1 MNFALEGVRVLD
13 LSRFIAGP
21 SCTMLLAD
29 MGADVIKV
37 ERPGGEDSRQVA
49 PFMNGHSVYTMVFN
63 RNKRAITVNTRDEQ
77 GRNLLRKLVREW
89 ADVVVEN
96 YRPGTMDKMG
106 LGYEQLKTLKEDI
119 ILTSVSGL
127 GQTGPLKD
135 RAMFDAAA
143 QAMSGLAYR
152 NGRPDDPPMFT
163 GVFLADYIAGAYAAF
178 GTMAALFHREL
189 TGEGQ
194 VVDVALLDSLFSV
207 LGVQMAAWLLLREK
221 MPRTGN
227 RDLYTAPAK
236 IFEAADGYI
245 YFHGGTDSLFKRLA
259 SAMGKYELAED
270 PRFATSPARMENV
283 EELEKIVDRWVR
295 EQSVAEISAK
305 LEEAGIPYGPVADI
319 PEATSNPQLRA
330 REMMVEVDHAQ
341 AGRIV
346 VPGIVAKLS
355 KTPGSVHMAPPTV
368 GQHNQEVFCDLL
380 KLSPQELEEL
390 RSQGVV

>member
-1 MNFALEGVRVLD
+1 
-13 LSRFIAGP
+13 
-21 SCTMLLAD
+21 
-29 MGADVIKV
+29 
-37 ERPGGEDSRQVA
+37 
-49 PFMNGHSVYTMVFN
+49 
-63 RNKRAITVNTRDEQ
+63 
-77 GRNLLRKLVREW
+77 
-89 ADVVVEN
+89 
-96 YRPGTMDKMG
+96 
-106 LGYEQLKTLKEDI
+106 
-119 ILTSVSGL
+119 
-127 GQTGPLKD
+127 
-135 RAMFDAAA
+135 
-143 QAMSGLAYR
+143 
-152 NGRPDDPPMFT
+152 
-163 GVFLADYIAGAYAAF
+163 
-178 GTMAALFHREL
+178 
-189 TGEGQ
+189 
-194 VVDVALLDSLFSV
+194 
-207 LGVQMAAWLLLREK
+207 MAAWLLLREK

-259 SAMGKYELAED
+259 SAMGKPELAED

-283 EELEKIVDRWVR
+283 EELEEIVDRWVR
-295 EQSVAEISAK
+295 EQSVSEISAK

-330 REMMVEVDHAQ
+330 REMMVEVEHAQ